1 MMSICDIPLPQQLG
15 YKVWQMVLF
24 IISIGALKATILQ
37 CVFAP
42 IYERKFLRVGLYII
56 LSLYALVSLVNLLS
70 TLVYGFGIN
79 HQLVTA
85 VMQTNPAEA
94 TAFLAQ
100 FFSNLSTVLVN
111 PYTLIIIISLIILYI
126 FIGKSKLSN
135 KVWWGI
141 VLIFNMIGCFNFF
154 FDYADRSRLSRTN
167 FCITYRIYKFVR
179 ENIVAERIYN
189 EMLSSMIPFPDAD
202 KVQSNRLADNVF
214 LIIGESASRAHHS
227 LYGYPLRTSP
237 NLDRMKDSLFVF
249 SDAITSATYTALS
262 IERILTFK
270 KDDVTDN
277 DWYKYPSLVELFKN
291 AGYRTYWLSNQE
303 SRGLLANGSSAIV
316 AGSDVIDFVSGGN
329 SEDVY
334 DKKYDEV
341 LIPPALET
349 ISDPDSLK
357 FVGIHLMGSHTGYS
371 NRFPA
376 RHTRFKADDI
386 LKHNPK
392 PWLDEESA
400 QIVADYDN
408 SILYTD
414 SILGVIISGVAN
426 LPRPSILVYL
436 SDHGEHVY
444 DTHDYCGRDRST
456 NCVEVPFIIYAN
468 RAYREKNPQIVRLLE
483 QSVSR
488 PFSTANLIY
497 SLMTLTGT
505 SYPHYSPAD
514 DVLSPQFRP
523 RIRMVGITP
532 WKHDAVATE
541 HDE

>member
-15 YKVWQMVLF
+15 YKVWQMALF

-42 IYERKFLRVGLYII
+42 MYERKFLRVGLYII
-56 LSLYALVSLVNLLS
+56 LSLYALGSLVNLLS

-100 FFSNLSTVLVN
+100 FFPNLFTIFVN
-111 PYTLIIIISLIILYI
+111 PYTLLIIISLFVLYI

-135 KVWWGI
+135 KMGGGI
-141 VLIFNMIGCFNFF
+141 IMIASVIGCIFVYSFACRAQFN
-154 FDYADRSRLSRTN
+154 RTTL
-167 FCITYRIYKFVR
+167 CTTYRIYKFVR

-189 EMLSSMIPFPDAD
+189 EMLSSMIPFPNAD
-202 KVQSNRLADNVF
+202 KLQSDRLADNVF

-249 SDAITSATYTALS
+249 SDALTSATYTALS
-262 IERILTFK
+262 LERILTFK
-270 KDDVTDN
+270 KDDTTDN
-277 DWYKYPSLVELFKN
+277 DWYKYPTLVELFKN
-291 AGYRTYWLSNQE
+291 AGYKTYWLSNQE

-334 DKKYDEV
+334 EKKYDEV
-341 LIPPALET
+341 LIPPALEA
-349 ISDPDSLK
+349 ISDPDSFK

-371 NRFPA
+371 DRFPVSHA
-376 RHTRFKADDI
+376 QFKADDI
-386 LKHNPK
+386 LRHNPK

-444 DTHDYCGRDRST
+444 DTRDYCGRERST

-468 RAYREKNPQIVRLLE
+468 RAYREKNPHIVRLLE

-505 SYPHYSPAD
+505 SYPHYSPVD

-523 RIRMVGITP
+523 RIRMVGTTP
-532 WKHDAVATE
+532 WKQDTVVPE